1 MRKSNPDQSS
11 KKASL
16 KLRFF
21 FFVKDHGSGIIDI
34 GSNAKVWKFS
44 RVATIFRAW
53 LLSFQT
59 AKASPCPH
67 HQLAATLETLCGK
80 GELFNIYVYKNVDFS
95 LLMIY

>member
-1 MRKSNPDQSS
+1 MRKFRPDQSS

-16 KLRFF
+16 KLRF

-44 RVATIFRAW
+44 RVATTFRSW

-67 HQLAATLETLCGK
+67 HQLAATLETLYGK
-80 GELFNIYVYKNVDFS
+80 GELFYFI
-95 LLMIY
+95 

>member
-1 MRKSNPDQSS
+1 MRKFRPDQSS

-21 FFVKDHGSGIIDI
+21 FCKRSYTGSGIIDI

-44 RVATIFRAW
+44 RVATTFRSW

-67 HQLAATLETLCGK
+67 HQLAATLETLYGK
-80 GELFNIYVYKNVDFS
+80 GELFYFI
-95 LLMIY
+95 